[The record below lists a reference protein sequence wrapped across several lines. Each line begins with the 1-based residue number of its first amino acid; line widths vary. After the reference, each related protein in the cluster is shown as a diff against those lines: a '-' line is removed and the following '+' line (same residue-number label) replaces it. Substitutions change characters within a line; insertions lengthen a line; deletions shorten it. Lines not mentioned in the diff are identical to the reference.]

1 MKEKEKKES
10 EKANA
15 PFVDVGERF
24 KIEKQKRKKCEGE
37 VCVAVLFVC
46 GLQCNW
52 FQFSSVLVVVS
63 GSLARH
69 CSTNMHLY
77 THIYRLSEH
86 NGSTAAALAGTSSSV

>member
-37 VCVAVLFVC
+37 VWCSSSADFSAI
-46 GLQCNW
+46 G
-52 FQFSSVLVVVS
+52 FSSVQ
-63 GSLARH
+63 
-69 CSTNMHLY
+69 CW
-77 THIYRLSEH
+77 
-86 NGSTAAALAGTSSSV
+86 SSSVVLWPATVLLICIYIRIFTV